1 MNLIQLEMQMERLA
15 NAINRADD
23 SLSCTNMSISE
34 SISILEE
41 SRRNGKW
48 KCEYCNAINGEEDNN
63 CQHCGASGTLFIF

>member
-1 MNLIQLEMQMERLA
+1 MNLIQLEMGMERLA

-23 SLSCTNMSISE
+23 LLSYTSMSISE
-34 SISILEE
+34 SFSTLEE

-63 CQHCGASGTLFIF
+63 CHHCGASGTLFL

>member
-1 MNLIQLEMQMERLA
+1 MNLIQLEMEMKRLA

-23 SLSCTNMSISE
+23 SLSYTSMSISK
-34 SISILEE
+34 SFSTLEE

-63 CQHCGASGTLFIF
+63 CQHCGASGTLFL